1 ALPTRSGHR
10 MSVPWARRPSRRRR
24 STLPLFAVAPLVLLA
39 AGLPPALAVLP
50 AVYPLFILI
59 RRGVRRLRSGVTRTG
74 IAGEHGIRLLLAVLP
89 LGVAW
94 ALGTPGPSGWVA
106 VSLFGLLP
114 LAELVVVRGAPGR
127 KLRVS
132 NLPGV
137 AGTRRPRSRVTLVLV
152 VDLSVPA
159 LAIVLLL
166 VRLPAGAL
174 MVLPVLALLLAGYS
188 ALDSYRR
195 IRESVDSDNNLYGA
209 VEAYDPKF

>member
-1 ALPTRSGHR
+1 FRSRSPHQRRDENQMSQTEEPTTGSGHR
-10 MSVPWARRPSRRRR
+10 MSVPWARMRSLRRR
-24 STLPLFAVAPLVLLA
+24 STQTLFAFVPLVLLA

-59 RRGVRRLRSGVTRTG
+59 RRGVTRTG

-114 LAELVVVRGAPGR
+114 LAELVVVRVAPGR

-132 NLPGV
+132 NLPGIV
-137 AGTRRPRSRVTLVLV
+137 DTRGPRF
-152 VDLSVPA
+152 
-159 LAIVLLL
+159 
-166 VRLPAGAL
+166 
-174 MVLPVLALLLAGYS
+174 PV
-188 ALDSYRR
+188 
-195 IRESVDSDNNLYGA
+195 NL
-209 VEAYDPKF
+209 